1 MLLVSIVLATL
12 AGGILSVVAAAILSH
27 ALLASWVP
35 RMVSF
40 AVGALLSAAFLDL
53 LPEAMD
59 SGIGAQRLFGTVLI
73 GLLGFFLLEKFALWR
88 HSHGEGSKAQAGA
101 DSDSAGAHAHHA
113 HGHGHHGSRIKP
125 SGMMIVVGDSLHN
138 LVDGVVIAA
147 AFLSDVTVGWAV
159 AIAVIAHE
167 IPQEVGDFMVLLD
180 AGYTKARALAMNI
193 LSSLASVAGGVI
205 GYFALGHLG
214 DVIPYVQA
222 LAAASLIYIAVAD
235 LVPELH
241 RRYSARDALSQIVLI
256 GLGIGIVWFA
266 GTGR

>member
-1 MLLVSIVLATL
+1 MLSSILLATFL
-12 AGGILSVVAAAILSH
+12 GGLLSVAAAAILSH

-53 LPEAMD
+53 LPEAME
-59 SGIGAQRLFGTVLI
+59 SGINAHTLFATVLI

-88 HSHGEGSKAQAGA
+88 HSHGDE
-101 DSDSAGAHAHHA
+101 SATGTHNRDHA
-113 HGHGHHGSRIKP
+113 GHGHHGGRIKP
-125 SGMMIVVGDSLHN
+125 TGMMIVAGDSLHN

-147 AFLSDVTVGWAV
+147 AFLSDITVGWAV

-180 AGYTKARALAMNI
+180 AGYSKSRALLLNI
-193 LSSLASVAGGVI
+193 LASLASVVGGVI
-205 GYFALGHLG
+205 GYLALGAVEG
-214 DVIPYVQA
+214 AIPYIQA

-241 RRYSARDALSQIVLI
+241 RRFSARDALSQIVLI
-256 GLGIGIVWFA
+256 GLGIAVVFFA
-266 GTGR
+266 GHGH